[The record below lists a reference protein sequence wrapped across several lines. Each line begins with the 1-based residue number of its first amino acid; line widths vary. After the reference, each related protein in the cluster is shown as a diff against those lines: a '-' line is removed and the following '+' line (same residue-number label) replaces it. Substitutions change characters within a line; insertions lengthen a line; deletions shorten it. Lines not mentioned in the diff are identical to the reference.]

1 LVTPGLWARVM
12 RLSALADDQTRVR
25 LAGRAHGYDYT

>member
-1 LVTPGLWARVM
+1 MARPFAE